1 MKKEENKVDF
11 DLSTLSLQEL
21 IELYGNITEFLKFLE
36 EHKIILEE
44 IWGTTI
50 IVKIALITNDSDFV
64 GNFGITIFSSIK
76 NCFKPLFINIVT
88 I

>member
-44 IWGTTI
+44 K
-50 IVKIALITNDSDFV
+50 VEEDE
-64 GNFGITIFSSIK
+64 
-76 NCFKPLFINIVT
+76 
-88 I
+88 